1 MKKVIFVIILFFI
14 MGPLFP
20 SQAIPSVSQ
29 KKTRHQPV
37 SFSKKQKKL
46 NFFQRI
52 ILKKIQR
59 KIARQA
65 RKSNKQKKN
74 QPNTNANKSFFF
86 GLLSLLAVILGYLAF
101 TSATSIGGALSNL
114 FLFGLIA
121 VILGVVAMINGFNHF
136 EEKKI
141 QGQKNGD
148 DLKAGFGIVIG
159 MILVGIL
166 IIGYTLS

>member
-14 MGPLFP
+14 MGPPFP
-20 SQAIPSVSQ
+20 SQAITPVSQ

-59 KIARQA
+59 KIARQT
-65 RKSNKQKKN
+65 RKSNKKKN
-74 QPNTNANKSFFF
+74 QLNTNANTSFFF

-114 FLFGLIA
+114 FLFGLLA
-121 VILGVVAMINGFNHF
+121 VILGVVAMINGFNHY